1 MSQNPKKKK
10 DQTKKVVKVSNLK
23 NLLHQKLLQLK
34 RKLLLIQTKKDLK
47 KRKKRHQSHHL

>member
-1 MSQNPKKKK
+1 MSQNLKKRK
-10 DQTKKVVKVSNLK
+10 DQTKKVVKVNNLK